1 MYMYSCNPDAFFTEA
16 SRETNAVSGLYNLKL
31 KNPQLLRCRLCHSRP
46 LQKKEKNRASSLSI
60 LPLLLYR
67 VQRENCQVSVRASS
81 IGPLVSQQSSRL

>member
-1 MYMYSCNPDAFFTEA
+1 MYMCSCNPDAFFTEA
-16 SRETNAVSGLYNLKL
+16 SRETNGLYNLKL